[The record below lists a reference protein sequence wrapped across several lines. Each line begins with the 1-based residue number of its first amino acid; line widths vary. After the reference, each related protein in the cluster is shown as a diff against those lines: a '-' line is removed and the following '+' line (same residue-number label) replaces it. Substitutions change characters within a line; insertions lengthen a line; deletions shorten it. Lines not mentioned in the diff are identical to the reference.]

1 MSFNPSSSNEH
12 ADLEEILDLQ
22 RQGRRLSDMQ
32 IRSLNSYVQ
41 RRFSKPS
48 QSVDNA
54 SAAMNRPAANMN
66 GGGFLS
72 SNVPNSHSN
81 FHDQY
86 QNHQQNGHG
95 GGNGMG
101 MYSSSVVNHGA
112 PAYEQHHALGYS
124 QNTAGDL
131 NIYSQV
137 NMNTQGLRNHG
148 GGSGGSGPGF
158 RGSNAGVNG
167 GARRRSSMMINNFLN
182 EMGYSEGSERGS
194 APPVTQSAISH
205 NMTPQTS
212 PDRRRME
219 KRNSLDLLGDAA
231 AAVEQQQNRDAA
243 MAAAAASKRDS
254 LSSLVSGMNNMN
266 SGVTMPLKRMS
277 MDMAINDHSHIQA
290 QAHAHAQAQVQAA
303 QAQRL
308 NSIDLLVSGGEPTF
322 QSRKN
327 SLSHL
332 LASDFLSPSR
342 RSSLAAG
349 ISARAGPDGK
359 PDPYQLDNIFEEN
372 RMPAG
377 LTGLNPPN
385 HNSMLTLQ
393 LLQQEAQEAE
403 EASALSS
410 VEEYI
415 KLQKLQT
422 ALRRQSL
429 SNVVGELSLMQ
440 ELQNQPSSL
449 SLQKQAEL
457 EEKEQQLQYQLQG
470 QLQMEQ
476 IQNMMHGRNNHN
488 SMMTSPNMSPQRP
501 SKRHSTFEEDLSEPI
516 IPPSI
521 GSDAIE
527 SFQSTMD
534 KSQKSQQDIQ
544 SWDKKMGLKRS
555 HSATMTKTTRSRKQL
570 KKFFEMHMQ
579 RLQHQASIKKGGAV
593 DQDGMKTILG
603 GIEGQYHRF
612 SM

>member
-1 MSFNPSSSNEH
+1 
-12 ADLEEILDLQ
+12 
-22 RQGRRLSDMQ
+22 
-32 IRSLNSYVQ
+32 
-41 RRFSKPS
+41 
-48 QSVDNA
+48 
-54 SAAMNRPAANMN
+54 MNRPAVNMN
-66 GGGFLS
+66 SGGLLS
-72 SNVPNSHSN
+72 SNVPNSPIRQHIN

-86 QNHQQNGHG
+86 QNHQQHRH

-101 MYSSSVVNHGA
+101 MYSSSVVNNGA
-112 PAYEQHHALGYS
+112 PGYDQHPAVIAYP
-124 QNTAGDL
+124 QNTAGEL
-131 NIYSQV
+131 NMYNQV
-137 NMNTQGLRNHG
+137 NMNAQGIRSHG
-148 GGSGGSGPGF
+148 GGSGASVPGF

-182 EMGYSEGSERGS
+182 EMGYSEGGERGS
-194 APPVTQSAISH
+194 APPVTQSSLSQNIQ
-205 NMTPQTS
+205 NS

-231 AAVEQQQNRDAA
+231 AAVEQQQNHNAA
-243 MAAAAASKRDS
+243 MAAAAASSKRDS

-266 SGVTMPLKRMS
+266 SGVTIPIKRMS
-277 MDMAINDHSHIQA
+277 MDMAMNDHSHIQA
-290 QAHAHAQAQVQAA
+290 HAQAQAHAQVQAQAQAQAA

-308 NSIDLLVSGGEPTF
+308 NSIDLLVNGGEPTF

-349 ISARAGPDGK
+349 ISARAGTDGK
-359 PDPYQLDNIFEEN
+359 TVDPYQLDNIFDEN
-372 RMPAG
+372 RMSAG
-377 LTGLNPPN
+377 LTGLNSTN
-385 HNSMLTLQ
+385 QNSMLALQ

-476 IQNMMHGRNNHN
+476 IQNMMHGSKNNN

-501 SKRHSTFEEDLSEPI
+501 PKRLSTLEEDLSEPI

-570 KKFFEMHMQ
+570 KNFFDMHMQ
-579 RLQHQASIKKGGAV
+579 RLQVKAAITKGSTV

-603 GIEGQYHRF
+603 GIEGQCHRF